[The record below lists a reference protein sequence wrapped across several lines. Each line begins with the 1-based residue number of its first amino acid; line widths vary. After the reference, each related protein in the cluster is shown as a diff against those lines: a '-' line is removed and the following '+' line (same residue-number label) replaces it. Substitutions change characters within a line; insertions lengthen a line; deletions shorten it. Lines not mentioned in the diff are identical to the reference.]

1 MIVEKTPLPQDPT
14 PTDAPPSYD
23 DVGSSAGTTRLF
35 PTDAKL
41 PPIPDEPITPIPKSP
56 YPKSPIPSGSSSK
69 GKGPATWFSFGFSSR
84 SGREVRTTV
93 LGLVRD
99 LVRHHNSDATSAL
112 GILQSCAEACAA
124 YDLSLSTILQERS
137 VEDHTPLYW
146 AIIKRQPD
154 ESMDEDMQIPDLLTT
169 LLSFSA
175 PLTPETISEIR
186 LACLITSDQQ
196 LFQRLR
202 LSPEFSP
209 LSGTDQMILGGSI
222 PPDDITVEDTVGDE
236 GAFAVNMGIV
246 QFQKR
251 MQVSRE
257 VVVEFIARCESF
269 QLVLVVM
276 PSQEAAEKYH
286 TRSLRPGTW
295 CVTLSLLEH
304 SPPTWI
310 DSRLLIADSG
320 DPPGDSVTTPPLTP
334 SASPPLISLPFS
346 ASPSSPSRKPKP
358 TISLRLKCSEQ
369 LIPLEGARRHP
380 RNAQSVIVTPLEDSL
395 MGASLQY
402 SGTSYIAKDSVLRA
416 RLEARLR
423 KPEAECVIC

>member
-1 MIVEKTPLPQDPT
+1 
-14 PTDAPPSYD
+14 
-23 DVGSSAGTTRLF
+23 
-35 PTDAKL
+35 
-41 PPIPDEPITPIPKSP
+41 
-56 YPKSPIPSGSSSK
+56 
-69 GKGPATWFSFGFSSR
+69 
-84 SGREVRTTV
+84 
-93 LGLVRD
+93 
-99 LVRHHNSDATSAL
+99 SAL

-124 YDLSLSTILQERS
+124 YELSLSTILQERS

-146 AIIKRQPD
+146 AVIKRQPD
-154 ESMDEDMQIPDLLTT
+154 ESMDDDTQIPDLLTT

-202 LSPEFSP
+202 LSPQFSP
-209 LSGTDQMILGGSI
+209 LSGTDEIILGGPI
-222 PPDDITVEDTVGDE
+222 PPDEITVEDTVGDE
-236 GAFAVNMGIV
+236 GAFAVNMAIV

-257 VVVEFIARCESF
+257 VIVEFIARSRMWRLAF
-269 QLVLVVM
+269 RVM
-276 PSQEAAEKYH
+276 PSQEPAERYH

-320 DPPGDSVTTPPLTP
+320 DPQNDSLLDSTPPTTPSGSP
-334 SASPPLISLPFS
+334 SLISLPFS
-346 ASPSSPSRKPKP
+346 ASPPSAPRKPKP

-369 LIPLEGARRHP
+369 LIPAEGARRHP
-380 RNAQSVIVTPLEDSL
+380 RNAQSVIVASLEDSL

-402 SGTSYIAKDSVLRA
+402 SGTSYIARDAMLRA